1 MSFKL
6 KSSSVL
12 AAVLALS
19 ASLSSLP
26 IMAADWFKIADKT
39 VDYKSETDEVT
50 PQFGEK
56 NVTHIKLVCTQG
68 TVNLHKISL
77 HMSDGSVKVVDN
89 LGVLSKGL
97 SSRVISV
104 PKGDSKL
111 KKIEL
116 NYDSVGS
123 QEMALLGLSKKA
135 HVDIMGKNDDKEKSE

>member
-1 MSFKL
+1 MSL
-6 KSSSVL
+6 KRKTSSFF
-12 AAVLALS
+12 AAALTLS
-19 ASLSSLP
+19 ISLVTMP
-26 IMAADWFKIADKT
+26 AMAAEWFKIADK
-39 VDYKSETDEVT
+39 VVNYKSETDEVT

-97 SSRVISV
+97 ASRVIGV
-104 PKGDSKL
+104 PKGDATL

-116 NYDSVGS
+116 NYDSMGS
-123 QEMALLGLSKKA
+123 QEMALLGMSKKA
-135 HVDIMGKNDDKEKSE
+135 HVDIMGKNDDKDKSE